1 MEQKFQIDVIV
12 PVYNGA
18 AYIESFFAMFAR
30 QADDAV
36 RLLFVDDGSTDGAG
50 ALLDRCAAAAA
61 FPVRVIHRDNAGVSA
76 ARNAGMAASDAEY
89 IAFFDIDDLAAPY
102 YTAALKGAAARGADV
117 FVFAQRRVT
126 DEDVTP
132 VVDEGGEE
140 LAELPAEEQLRRLL
154 ADPTRLGVYNL
165 LLRRAYINAA
175 GLRFAEG
182 YPYYEDY
189 DFLYRAFAGAKT
201 ILRTERA
208 LYFYVLRDGSAMS
221 RFDAGRLRCLALME
235 RLEPW
240 LEEKAPG
247 FAPEYRRWGVARL
260 YWSVLWQAALAAP
273 DYAAFCR
280 FAAKTHAEIY
290 LSKLRG
296 FPSRR
301 VAASARLYALSKRAY
316 YAAVRRLGGRRSGV
330 RRLAAAE
337 FDAASEGCPDPRKIL
352 VYGMTDNPGGIESY
366 LMGFLRRQ
374 PAGTVDFLCDFP
386 AIAYADEIRARG
398 AQVHFIPAK
407 SQSLSGHWRETARV
421 LRAHPEYTAV
431 YLNVLDAGCVFL
443 AAVPWL
449 YRRRIVVHSHNGDTD
464 KTRLHRLCRPLL
476 GRMTDGRASCSDAAS
491 RHMFGRTG
499 GDILFVPNAIDA
511 KQYRYDPEL
520 RAEKRAE
527 LGLRDRL
534 ALCHVGRISRQKNP
548 LFLLDILAAVRER
561 RPDAA
566 LLSVGEGEMAAAFDA
581 RIRALGLED
590 AVLRLGRRPDVP
602 ALLQAADVFLL
613 PSLYEGLS
621 IALLEA
627 QAAGLPS
634 VASDAI
640 SPQTVVTD
648 TVRFAGLSEPARA
661 WADAALAAA
670 EMPRR
675 DTFDAIARAGFDVSG
690 CAASDEKLLRL
701 LRGE

>member
-1 MEQKFQIDVIV
+1 MDSRFQIDVIV

-30 QADDAV
+30 QGDGAA
-36 RLLFVDDGSTDGAG
+36 RLLFVDDGSTDGSG
-50 ALLDRCAAAAA
+50 ALLDRCAEAAA
-61 FPVRVIHRDNAGVSA
+61 FPVRVIHQDNAGVSA

-89 IAFFDIDDLAAPY
+89 IAFFDIDDLAAPDY
-102 YTAALKGAAARGADV
+102 IAALERAAARGADV

-126 DEDVTP
+126 DENETP
-132 VVDEGGEE
+132 VVDTENEE
-140 LAELPAEEQLRRLL
+140 LEEISADKQLRRFLT
-154 ADPTRLGVYNL
+154 DPTRLGVYNL

-175 GLRFAEG
+175 ALRFAEG
-182 YPYYEDY
+182 YRYYEDY
-189 DFLYRAFAGAKT
+189 DFLYRAFAGTKT
-201 ILRTERA
+201 ILRSGRA
-208 LYFYVLRDGSAMS
+208 LYYYVLRGGSAMS
-221 RFDAGRLRCLALME
+221 RFDAERLRCLALME

-240 LEEKAPG
+240 LDEAAPG
-247 FAPEYRRWGVARL
+247 FAPDYRRWGVARL
-260 YWSVLWQAALAAP
+260 YWSILWQAALAAP
-273 DYAAFCR
+273 DYAAFRR
-280 FAAKTHAEIY
+280 FAAKTHADIF
-290 LSKLRG
+290 LARLRG

-301 VAASARLYALSKRAY
+301 VTGSARLYALSKRAY
-316 YAAVRRLGGRRSGV
+316 YAAVKRLGGRRSGV
-330 RRLAAAE
+330 RALSAAEYEAAA
-337 FDAASEGCPDPRKIL
+337 EGCPDPRKIL
-352 VYGMTDNPGGIESY
+352 AYGMTDNPGGIESY

-386 AIAYADEIRARG
+386 TIAYADEIRARG

-407 SQSLSGHWRETARV
+407 SKSLLGHWRETARV

-443 AAVPWL
+443 AVVPWL

-476 GRMTDGRASCSDAAS
+476 SRMTDGRASCSDEAS
-491 RHMFGRTG
+491 RHMFGHTG

-511 KQYRYDPEL
+511 KRYSFDPAA

-527 LGLRDRL
+527 LGLDDRL
-534 ALCHVGRISRQKNP
+534 ALCHVGRLSRQKNP
-548 LFLLDILAAVRER
+548 LFLLDILAAARAR
-561 RPDAA
+561 RPDAV

-581 RIRALGLED
+581 RIRALGLEE
-590 AVLRLGRRPDVP
+590 AVLRLGRRSDVP

-648 TVRFAGLSEPARA
+648 TVRLVGLSEPARA
-661 WADAALAAA
+661 WADEALVAA
-670 EMPRR
+670 ETPRR
-675 DTFDAIARAGFDVSG
+675 DTFDAIARAGFDISG
-690 CAASDEKLLRL
+690 CAANDEKLLRL